1 MQSVIS
7 FSNSFKSQH
16 NGALRVSLLES
27 QYVDLL
33 ACADFLFVCCFLF
46 FFFFFGKFQGFND
59 IPRIKDYKR
68 GNPFIP
74 AIYFTKELEFP

>member
-33 ACADFLFVCCFLF
+33 ACADFLFVVFLF
-46 FFFFFGKFQGFND
+46 FFFGKLQGFND

>member
-33 ACADFLFVCCFLF
+33 ACADFLFVCCRFFLLANF
-46 FFFFFGKFQGFND
+46 RDSIIYQESKITKEEILLFL
-59 IPRIKDYKR
+59 
-68 GNPFIP
+68 PFISQ
-74 AIYFTKELEFP
+74 KN

>member
-33 ACADFLFVCCFLF
+33 ACADFLFVVFLF
-46 FFFFFGKFQGFND
+46 FFLANFRDSMIYQESKITKEEILLFL
-59 IPRIKDYKR
+59 
-68 GNPFIP
+68 PFISQ
-74 AIYFTKELEFP
+74 KN

>member
-33 ACADFLFVCCFLF
+33 ACVDFLFVCCFLSF
-46 FFFFFGKFQGFND
+46 FFFLANFRDSMIYQESKITREEILLFL
-59 IPRIKDYKR
+59 
-68 GNPFIP
+68 PFISQ
-74 AIYFTKELEFP
+74 KN